1 MKLSVGIRCYNDLKF
16 LPMILHQVEKCADE
30 IRIIFDDRTNDGSIE
45 YVKKKQL
52 KDKRY
57 KYSLTDFLLTGLY
70 FSR

>member
-1 MKLSVGIRCYNDLKF
+1 MKLSVGIRCYNDIEF
-16 LPMILHQVEKCADE
+16 LPMVLHQAEKCADE

-57 KYSLTDFLLTGLY
+57 KYSLTDFDFTKTKN
-70 FSR
+70 